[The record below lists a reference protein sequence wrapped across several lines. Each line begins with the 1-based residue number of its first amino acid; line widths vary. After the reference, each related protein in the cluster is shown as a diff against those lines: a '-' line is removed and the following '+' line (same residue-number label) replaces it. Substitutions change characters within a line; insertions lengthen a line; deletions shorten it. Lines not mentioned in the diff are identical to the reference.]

1 MADAIDLRIL
11 GRLQKDCSQSLEL
24 LSDNV
29 GLSPTS
35 CYRRIKRLEDNGV
48 IRARVAVLDDKKL
61 GLQVTAMFMIKLD
74 KDTADI
80 DRRMQQILASRPEVQ
95 ECYLITG
102 EFDFVMVAK
111 LRDATEYT
119 DYIYNFLETYKD
131 IPIRTYSSTLV
142 IRTVKKSFEIPLNG
156 LDQGA

>member
-35 CYRRIKRLEDNGV
+35 CYRRIKRLEDSGV
-48 IRARVAVLDDKKL
+48 IRARVAVLDEKKL

-80 DRRMQQILASRPEVQ
+80 DRRMQQILASRAEVQ
-95 ECYLITG
+95 ECYLVTG
-102 EFDFVMVAK
+102 EFDFVMVVK

-119 DYIYNFLETYKD
+119 DYIYNFLEAYRD

-142 IRTVKKSFEIPLNG
+142 IRTVKKSFELPLNG
-156 LDQGA
+156 LDQGV

>member
-1 MADAIDLRIL
+1 
-11 GRLQKDCSQSLEL
+11 
-24 LSDNV
+24 
-29 GLSPTS
+29 
-35 CYRRIKRLEDNGV
+35 
-48 IRARVAVLDDKKL
+48 
-61 GLQVTAMFMIKLD
+61 MFMIKLD

>member
-11 GRLQKDCSQSLEL
+11 GRLQKDCTQSLEL

-48 IRARVAVLDDKKL
+48 IRARVAVLDEKKL

-142 IRTVKKSFEIPLNG
+142 IRTVKKSFEIPLHG

>member
-48 IRARVAVLDDKKL
+48 IRARVAVLDDKSL
-61 GLQVTAMFMIKLD
+61 VC
-74 KDTADI
+74 
-80 DRRMQQILASRPEVQ
+80 RSRP
-95 ECYLITG
+95 C
-102 EFDFVMVAK
+102 
-111 LRDATEYT
+111 
-119 DYIYNFLETYKD
+119 
-131 IPIRTYSSTLV
+131 S
-142 IRTVKKSFEIPLNG
+142 
-156 LDQGA
+156 